1 MAGPRPAASRSSPCS
16 SRPRCSCSPP
26 CSPTATTRAP
36 TTAASAPATAAPP
49 APSPRAAPPPTP
61 GGAVNATPKPSTTA
75 APPPEHPAPPPP
87 PPAPSS
93 TPGRSPAPPPPPP
106 PPAPTSTS
114 STPPPASAPTGP
126 ALPAGAINAGR
137 GRRAAR
143 LRSGPGAVPQV
154 PQRHPRQ
161 PQGRPPL
168 VERHAL
174 RRGPEGRGHVRVRAL
189 GREGRPVRA
198 RTSRAGTGKYGIEKA
213 IVSSDERSADG
224 DGAGDYDP
232 KNPVPSHFTQV
243 VWRGTTQVG
252 CALTVCAPGTIFDP
266 KFTNTAEYYVCE
278 YAPPGNIIGQF
289 DQMVSV

>member
-1 MAGPRPAASRSSPCS
+1 MAGPRPRSLPLLAVLLAAALLLL
-16 SRPRCSCSPP
+16 PP

-49 APSPRAAPPPTP
+49 PPAKGRPTPNHPAAAPP
-61 GGAVNATPKPSTTA
+61 
-75 APPPEHPAPPPP
+75 
-87 PPAPSS
+87 
-93 TPGRSPAPPPPPP
+93 PPPPPP

-114 STPPPASAPTGP
+114 STAPVRAARP
-126 ALPAGAINAGR
+126 RSPWAINARG

-161 PQGRPPL
+161 PQGRPPS
-168 VERHAL
+168 RGTTRSPPRP
-174 RRGPEGRGHVRVRAL
+174 RRSRTRGVFEHSGGKVGPF
-189 GREGRPVRA
+189 GREPRGGHGR
-198 RTSRAGTGKYGIEKA
+198 KYGIEKA
-213 IVSSDERSADG
+213 IVSWTNEV
-224 DGAGDYDP
+224 GDYDP

-278 YAPPGNIIGQF
+278 YAPPGQHHRPVR
-289 DQMVSV
+289 MVSV

>member
-1 MAGPRPAASRSSPCS
+1 MAGPRPRSLPLLAVLLAAAAAP
-16 SRPRCSCSPP
+16 CSPP

-49 APSPRAAPPPTP
+49 APSPRAAPPPTS

-75 APPPEHPAPPPP
+75 APPP
-87 PPAPSS
+87 
-93 TPGRSPAPPPPPP
+93 R
-106 PPAPTSTS
+106 
-114 STPPPASAPTGP
+114 TPPPRHRHRRPRLAPRPQPRPRLRLRHPQRPPLRAPPRPRRPRPTGP
-126 ALPAGAINAGR
+126 ALPAGAINAG
-137 GRRAAR
+137 AAVAPAR

-213 IVSSDERSADG
+213 IVSWTNEV
-224 DGAGDYDP
+224 GDYDP

>member
-1 MAGPRPAASRSSPCS
+1 MAGPRPRSLPLLAVLLAAALLLLP
-16 SRPRCSCSPP
+16 
-26 CSPTATTRAP
+26 AVLAHGDHKGP
-36 TTAASAPATAAPP
+36 TTAASAPGNGRPAPP
-49 APSPRAAPPPTP
+49 RQGPPHRQRRAAPSTP
-61 GGAVNATPKPSTTA
+61 RPSP
-75 APPPEHPAPPPP
+75 APPPPRPREHPAPPPP

-93 TPGRSPAPPPPPP
+93 TRPQPRPPPPPPP

-114 STPPPASAPTGP
+114 STPPRRPRPTGP
-126 ALPAGAINAGR
+126 RSPRARSTPGAAV
-137 GRRAAR
+137 APPR

-161 PQGRPPL
+161 PQGATPSRGTTRSPPRP
-168 VERHAL
+168 
-174 RRGPEGRGHVRVRAL
+174 RRSRTRGVFEHS
-189 GREGRPVRA
+189 GG
-198 RTSRAGTGKYGIEKA
+198 KA
-213 IVSSDERSADG
+213 IVSWTNEV
-224 DGAGDYDP
+224 GDYDP

>member
-1 MAGPRPAASRSSPCS
+1 MAGPRPPASRSSPCS
-16 SRPRCSCSPP
+16 SRPRS
-26 CSPTATTRAP
+26 
-36 TTAASAPATAAPP
+36 PP
-49 APSPRAAPPPTP
+49 APRRARPRRHHKGPLRPQAHPQRPPRPPPPRAAPPPTS
-61 GGAVNATPKPSTTA
+61 GGVNATPKPSTTA
-75 APPPEHPAPPPP
+75 APPPRTPRPAPP

-93 TPGRSPAPPPPPP
+93 TPGRSPAPPSASATPS
-106 PPAPTSTS
+106 AHLYELH
-114 STPPPASAPTGP
+114 PPPASAPDRARSP
-126 ALPAGAINAGR
+126 RAINAG
-137 GRRAAR
+137 AAVAPAR

-198 RTSRAGTGKYGIEKA
+198 RTSRAARASTGLRR
-213 IVSSDERSADG
+213 RSC
-224 DGAGDYDP
+224 
-232 KNPVPSHFTQV
+232 
-243 VWRGTTQVG
+243 RGRTSRGLRPEEPRAVALHPGRGRATTQVG